1 MSFVD
6 PTPAPGPAPG
16 PRLGGRR
23 AEAQRNRERLLDT
36 AREIFAERGVGASL
50 NDIARQAGIG
60 NATVYRHFP
69 SRRELIVAVYAEEVT
84 ALCAQGEA
92 LMGHMHPVDAL
103 FSWLRA
109 FVAHVATKRDL
120 ALAIPTDG
128 QRSALFDDWHAA
140 MRATAA
146 RLLTRARSA
155 DTPDADLD
163 ASDLLVLTSGI
174 ALSSTDSEQVDR
186 CLTLVRR
193 GLFSTE
199 PSVVDSREV
208 GPGSPGSG

>member
-16 PRLGGRR
+16 QRLGGRR

-69 SRRELIVAVYAEEVT
+69 TRRELIVAVYAEEVT

-92 LMGHMHPVDAL
+92 LLGRTPPVDAL
-103 FSWLRA
+103 FGWLRA

-140 MRATAA
+140 TRATAA
-146 RLLTRARSA
+146 RLLTRARPA
-155 DTPDADLD
+155 DTPDADLG
-163 ASDLLVLTSGI
+163 ASDLLALTSGI
-174 ALSSTDSEQVDR
+174 ALSTTDSEQIDR
-186 CLTLVRR
+186 CLALVRR
-193 GLFSTE
+193 ALFPRE
-199 PSVVDSREV
+199 PSVVNGREV
-208 GPGSPGSG
+208 DLG

>member
-6 PTPAPGPAPG
+6 PGPAPGPAPG

-36 AREIFAERGVGASL
+36 AREIFAERGVSASL

-163 ASDLLVLTSGI
+163 ASDLLALTSGI

>member
-1 MSFVD
+1 
-6 PTPAPGPAPG
+6 
-16 PRLGGRR
+16 LGGRR

-36 AREIFAERGVGASL
+36 AREIFAERGVSASL

-92 LMGHMHPVDAL
+92 LMGHTHPVDAL